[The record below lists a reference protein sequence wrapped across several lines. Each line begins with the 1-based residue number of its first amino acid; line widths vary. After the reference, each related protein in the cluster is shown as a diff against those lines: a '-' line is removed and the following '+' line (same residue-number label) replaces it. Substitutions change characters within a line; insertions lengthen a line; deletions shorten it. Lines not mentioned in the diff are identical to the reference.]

1 MESLTLS
8 LLEKLTAT
16 GDRLSWIKK
25 WLSEEVWSTSK
36 YEALG
41 HIEYLKK
48 GEEAVNKFESMIAAS
63 ADRIYGELLSI
74 SDKDKSLLSVLSDSN
89 TAVVVFDG
97 LSIRE
102 LPIIQ
107 KLSVRSGFKIQ
118 SVDCAQA
125 AVPCETLDYIE
136 RELPCG
142 RIGPSQL
149 PGRRELREK
158 GIAAIYTNDPTQR
171 INQPV
176 DNSALLVWSAFPDN
190 TYKDSGG
197 RFESHFE
204 NIRMQFETAWMNTVQ
219 QIKGKSRI
227 IITSDH
233 GYIFFGTGMDFPR
246 SGQELRELNDYF
258 GNDRFAYLSDKPN
271 PPQSEDI
278 VIHEGKQLAMVKGRV
293 KTRSTGEAAVK
304 LYKHGGL
311 SLMEMLTPW
320 VVLEKHEV

>member
-1 MESLTLS
+1 MMTLS
-8 LLEKLTAT
+8 LLEKLTSP
-16 GDRLSWIKK
+16 GNRLSWIKK
-25 WLSEEVWSTSK
+25 WLTEEVWSHSHYQT
-36 YEALG
+36 LG
-41 HIEYLKK
+41 HSEYLDR
-48 GEEAVNKFESMIAAS
+48 GEDAVNKFETLIASS
-63 ADRIYGELLSI
+63 ADRVYRELLSTNEQ
-74 SDKDKSLLSVLSDSN
+74 DKTLPTVLSDNSA
-89 TAVVVFDG
+89 AVVVFDG
-97 LSIRE
+97 LSLRE

-107 KLSVRSGFKIQ
+107 KLSEKSGFKVRAI
-118 SVDCAQA
+118 DCAQA

-149 PGRRELREK
+149 PGRKELKER
-158 GIAAIYTNDPTQR
+158 GITAVYTNDPTQR
-171 INQPV
+171 ISVSDENL
-176 DNSALLVWSAFPDN
+176 ALFVWSAFPDI
-190 TYKDSGG
+190 TYKDSGA
-197 RFESHFE
+197 RFGSHFE
-204 NIRMQFETAWMNTVQ
+204 NIHIQFETAWMNTVQ

-258 GNDRFAYLSDKPN
+258 GNDRFAYLADKPN
-271 PPQSEDI
+271 PPQSDDI
-278 VIHEGKQLAMVKGRV
+278 VIHEGKRLAMVKGRV

-320 VVLEKHEV
+320 VVLET

>member
-1 MESLTLS
+1 MLTLS
-8 LLEKLTAT
+8 LLEKLTNP
-16 GDRLSWIKK
+16 GDRLSWIKR
-25 WLSEEVWSTSK
+25 WLIDEVWSLPHYQVLHS
-36 YEALG
+36 
-41 HIEYLKK
+41 EYLEK
-48 GEEAVNKFESMIAAS
+48 GEDAVNKFETLIAAS
-63 ADRIYGELLSI
+63 ADRVYYEMLSV
-74 SDKDKSLLSVLSDSN
+74 KEQDKSLLDVLSNKD

-107 KLSVRSGFKIQ
+107 KLAEKSGFKVHSI
-118 SVDCAQA
+118 DCAQA
-125 AVPCETLDYIE
+125 AVPCETLDYIQ

-149 PGRRELREK
+149 QARKELKER
-158 GIAAIYTNDPTQR
+158 GITAVYTNDPTQR
-171 INQPV
+171 ISV
-176 DNSALLVWSAFPDN
+176 SDENSALLVWSAFPDI
-190 TYKDSGG
+190 TYKDSGA
-197 RFESHFE
+197 RFENHFE
-204 NIRMQFETAWMNTVQ
+204 NIHMRFETLWMNTVQ

-246 SGQELRELNDYF
+246 SGLEVRELNDYF
-258 GNDRFAYLSDKPN
+258 GNDRYAYLSDKPN
-271 PPQSEDI
+271 PPQSDDI

-293 KTRSTGEAAVK
+293 KTRSTGEASVK

-320 VVLEKHEV
+320 VILGD

>member
-1 MESLTLS
+1 MMTLS
-8 LLEKLTAT
+8 LLEKLTNP

-25 WLSEEVWSTSK
+25 WLIEEVWSPSNYQT
-36 YEALG
+36 LG
-41 HIEYLKK
+41 HSEYLER
-48 GEEAVNKFESMIAAS
+48 GEDAVNKFESLIASS
-63 ADRIYGELLSI
+63 ADRVYSEMLSTNKQDKGLLTA
-74 SDKDKSLLSVLSDSN
+74 LLDNS
-89 TAVVVFDG
+89 TAVVIFDG
-97 LSIRE
+97 LSLRE

-107 KLSVRSGFKIQ
+107 RLSEKSGFNGRSI
-118 SVDCAQA
+118 DCSQA

-149 PGRRELREK
+149 SGRKELKEK
-158 GIAAIYTNDPTQR
+158 GITAVYTNDPAQR
-171 INQPV
+171 INV
-176 DNSALLVWSAFPDN
+176 SDENSALLVWSAFPDI
-190 TYKDSGG
+190 TYKDSGA
-197 RFESHFE
+197 RFGSHFE
-204 NIRMQFETAWMNTVQ
+204 NIHILFETAWMNTVQ

-271 PPQSEDI
+271 PPQSDDI
-278 VIHEGKQLAMVKGRV
+278 VIYDIKQVAMLKGRI
-293 KTRSTGEAAVK
+293 KTRSTGESAVK